1 MNFVFDLNINDKYNN
16 VVKFISFCRAVIMGH
31 HLGSKSSL
39 VPLIDRLNMFPV
51 GLVDN
56 DKLREIL
63 ALLFDEQEA
72 FVASRFPLEE
82 ATLPE
87 LAKRTKIPDAELQPI
102 LERMA
107 DKGLLMDMP
116 YGDET
121 YYLLVPGLI
130 GFFEF
135 TFMKNR
141 TDLPQE
147 KIARLM
153 TEYMHDR
160 SSGRGQVDEVFGSK
174 TQLTRSLVYEEHI
187 PVTSRI
193 TSYESA
199 REIIRNAGFGA
210 TGLCFCRHK
219 KDHLGESCR
228 KGAPVEDICISL
240 GQAAK
245 FFVRRGFAVEKSV
258 DELLA
263 VLDRAREFNLTF
275 VTDNIRHKPSFIC
288 SCCRCCCELMVGV
301 QEGFHE
307 GIAKTGFTAVIDPE
321 KCDYCGKCFSACN
334 VKGIG
339 LAKGV
344 EFREK
349 IGRYAAVSEKI
360 CLGCGACVPACS
372 KGALAMVAAD
382 NRKTP
387 PLKRNDLYKQMLR
400 EKGRLMPYI
409 LSGIKKSLLNLGK
422 KKRGT

>member
-1 MNFVFDLNINDKYNN
+1 
-16 VVKFISFCRAVIMGH
+16 MGH

-63 ALLFDEQEA
+63 TLLFDEQEA
-72 FVASRFPLEE
+72 FIASRFPLEE

-87 LAKRTKIPDAELQPI
+87 LAKRTKIPAAELKPV

-116 YGDET
+116 YGGDT

-153 TEYMHDR
+153 TEYMHDT
-160 SSGRGQVDEVFGSK
+160 SSGRGQAAEVFGSK

-187 PVTSRI
+187 PVTSEI
-193 TSYESA
+193 TTYENA
-199 REIIRNAGFGA
+199 REIIKNAGFGA

-219 KDHLGESCR
+219 KEHLGENCA
-228 KGAPVEDICISL
+228 KGAPMEDICISL
-240 GQAAK
+240 GAAAR
-245 FFVRRGFAVEKSV
+245 FFVRRGFATEKSA
-258 DELLA
+258 DELIA

-275 VTDNIRHKPSFIC
+275 VTDNIRQKPSFIC
-288 SCCRCCCELMVGV
+288 SCCRCCCELMAGV
-301 QEGFHE
+301 QHGFHD
-307 GIAKTGFTAVIDPE
+307 GIAKTGFTAIIEPD
-321 KCDYCGKCFSACN
+321 KCDYCGKCFNACN

-344 EFREK
+344 EFRERK
-349 IGRYAAVSEKI
+349 DRYAAVDTKI
-360 CLGCGACVPACS
+360 CLGCGACVSACS
-372 KGALAMVAAD
+372 KGALTMVAAD
-382 NRKTP
+382 NRKIP
-387 PLKRNDLYKQMLR
+387 PVKRTDLYKLILK
-400 EKGRLMPYI
+400 EKGRLTPYVVN
-409 LSGIKKSLLNLGK
+409 GVKKSLLKLMSGK
-422 KKRGT
+422 SGKRG

>member
-1 MNFVFDLNINDKYNN
+1 
-16 VVKFISFCRAVIMGH
+16 MGH

-39 VPLIDRLNMFPV
+39 VPLIDRLNRFPV

-56 DKLREIL
+56 EKLREIL

-72 FVASRFPLEE
+72 YIASRFPLEE

-87 LAKRTKIPDAELQPI
+87 LAKRTKIPARELLPK

-116 YGDET
+116 YGGET

-141 TDLPQE
+141 TDIPQE

-160 SSGRGQVDEVFGSK
+160 SSGRGQGDEVFGSK

-187 PVTSRI
+187 PVTSEI
-193 TSYESA
+193 TTYENA
-199 REIIRNAGFGA
+199 REIVKGAGYGA
-210 TGLCFCRHK
+210 VGLCFCRHK
-219 KDHLGESCR
+219 KEHLGESCS
-228 KGAPVEDICISL
+228 KGAPVEEICISL
-240 GQAAK
+240 GAAAK
-245 FFVRRGFAVEKSV
+245 FFTRRGFAVEKSV

-275 VTDNIRHKPSFIC
+275 VTDNIRQKPSFIC
-288 SCCRCCCELMVGV
+288 SCCRCCCELMAGV
-301 QEGFHE
+301 QHGFHE
-307 GIAKTGFTAVIDPE
+307 GIAKTGFNAVIDPE
-321 KCDYCGKCFSACN
+321 RCDYCGSCFSACN

-344 EFREK
+344 GFSEK
-349 IGRYAAVSEKI
+349 GERYAAVDAGI
-360 CLGCGACVPACS
+360 CLGCGACVSACK
-372 KGALAMVAAD
+372 KGALTMVEAD
-382 NRKTP
+382 NRILP
-387 PLKRNDLYKQMLR
+387 PLKRNDLYQQILK
-400 EKGRLMPYI
+400 EKGRLTPYVI
-409 LSGIKKSLLNLGK
+409 SGIKKKIRNLLPAKGQ
-422 KKRGT
+422 R